1 MEGDMGTLNTPWVP
15 GRIATLALASLLV
28 TTACNPDSPD
38 LASPIDPSASAEAS
52 RQGCAWHV
60 GDCTTAANGR
70 IAFSRFVD
78 DKNAWS
84 LYSARSDGSDV
95 QQLTIPEN
103 GVFDDVAAEWSPDGS
118 EVTFERDYLSG
129 ISQQLFR
136 VNADGSS
143 LTQLFDCAGR
153 CLGVSDPVYS
163 PDGRWIA
170 FDEANG
176 DDNAVSVG
184 IWVMN
189 REGGGQRQITQRRAP
204 YTSEDHV
211 PSWSPDG
218 RRIAFTRSYYQAV
231 PAPKQAVFVCNLD
244 GSNLHRITPWQLNAS
259 APDWSPDGKAIL
271 FTSHYDIEP
280 SGQEQLYTIRP
291 DGSGMTKV
299 APRGLAQGSNLLG
312 RFSPDGRKIVFQHLN
327 DPYPSMPLYTMN
339 LDGSRVTLV
348 SSPGFSY
355 EYPAWGTHP

>member
-1 MEGDMGTLNTPWVP
+1 MRRLTFP
-15 GRIATLALASLLV
+15 GAPGQDGLLILSSLLILS
-28 TTACNPDSPD
+28 ACTPDSPD
-38 LASPIDPSASAEAS
+38 PASPIDPGASAS
-52 RQGCAWHV
+52 RQGCAWR
-60 GDCTTAANGR
+60 GADCPTAANGR

-78 DKNAWS
+78 EKNVWA
-84 LYSARSDGSDV
+84 LFMARSDGSDAEP
-95 QQLTIPEN
+95 LTVPEN
-103 GVFDDVAAEWSPDGS
+103 SEFDDVSADWSPNGS
-118 EVTFERDYLSG
+118 GVIFERDYVSG

-136 VNADGSS
+136 VNADGSD
-143 LTQLFDCAGR
+143 LIQLFDCAGR

-163 PDGRWIA
+163 PDGEWIA

-189 REGGGQRQITQRRAP
+189 AEGGSQSQVTQRRAP

-218 RRIAFTRSYYQAV
+218 RRIAFTRSYYQAE
-231 PAPKQAVFVCNLD
+231 PAPRQAVFVCNID
-244 GSNLHRITPWQLNAS
+244 GSDVHRITSWQLNAF
-259 APDWSPDGKAIL
+259 APDWSPDGKLIL

-280 SGQEQLYTIRP
+280 TGREQLYTIRP

-312 RFSPDGRKIVFQHLN
+312 RFSPDGRKIVFQHAN

-339 LDGSRVTLV
+339 LDGSLVALV
-348 SSPGFSY
+348 SSPEFSY
-355 EYPAWGTHP
+355 EYPAWGTLR